1 MNKYKGLIGVIIGIM
16 SIVQLN
22 GQTLDQGKKFIYYEK
37 YKSAKDVFQKIV
49 SADPKN
55 DEAIYWLGQSM
66 IRFEEASTKDISA
79 AKTLYQTTLNSS
91 SSNLIMAGIGHIELL
106 EGKIQDARNHF
117 EAAISLSQGKNIS
130 VLNAIGFANGNPDGK
145 NGDPAFAVEKL
156 KQATQLKKFNDP
168 DVFVN
173 LGDAYRR
180 IGDGGMAISAYQSAL
195 LLDPAYARANYRIGK
210 IYQSQGRGQESIFME
225 YYNKA
230 IANDPLYGPV
240 YENLFT
246 YYYETNVI
254 KAVEYFDKWIANAD
268 EDVKSCY
275 NKAALKYAQGLFLEA
290 ISKANECIAIE
301 GENPYPSLFG
311 LKANAYNQL
320 KDSIKVVENYNEYFK
335 RQNPEKITSAAYIEY
350 AKNLF
355 KIPGSEVQA
364 GLMIDKVV
372 AMDSLES
379 NKVVY
384 LKTAAQYYESKKM
397 YKEVGD
403 WYNKIVMIKKS
414 PSKYDMN
421 TAGLNYYKGGAY
433 QQSIDL
439 FTLSASKFIDD
450 PYAYN
455 MIGKSSWAIDST
467 MEKGMANAAF
477 EKTIQLG
484 LVDTLKYK
492 PQLMTSYKYFVAYYA
507 NILKDKNMAM
517 SYVEKAISLDPS
529 DAEAASYRA
538 ALLSNKQNTAPK
550 QSEKKQ

>member
-1 MNKYKGLIGVIIGIM
+1 MKNYKALIGIIIGIM
-16 SIVQLN
+16 LIVQLN
-22 GQTLDQGKKFIYYEK
+22 AQTLDQGKKFIYYEK

-55 DEAIYWLGQSM
+55 EEATYWLGQSM
-66 IRFEEASTKDISA
+66 IRSEEASVKDISA
-79 AKTLYQTTLNSS
+79 AKALYQTTLNSS

-130 VLNAIGFANGNPDGK
+130 VLNAIGFANGNPDVK

-156 KQATQLKKFNDP
+156 KQATLLKKFNDP
-168 DVFVN
+168 DVYVN

-195 LLDPAYARANYRIGK
+195 LIDPSYARANYRIGK

-225 YYNKA
+225 FYNKA
-230 IANDPLYGPV
+230 IANDPIYGPV
-240 YENLFT
+240 YENLFI

-311 LKANAYNQL
+311 LKANAYNKL

-335 RQNPEKITSAAYIEY
+335 RQNPEKITTAAYIEY
-350 AKNLF
+350 ANNLF
-355 KIPGSEVQA
+355 KIPGSDVQA
-364 GLMIDKVV
+364 GLMIDKFV
-372 AMDSLES
+372 AIDSLES

-384 LKTAAQYYESKKM
+384 LKIAAQYYESKKM
-397 YKEVGD
+397 FKEAGD

-414 PSKYDMN
+414 PSKYDFN
-421 TAGLNYYKGGAY
+421 TAGINFYRGGAY

-439 FTLSASKFIDD
+439 FTLSVSKFIDD
-450 PYAYN
+450 PFAYN

-477 EKTIQLG
+477 EKAIQLA
-484 LVDTLKYK
+484 LVDTIKYK

-507 NILKDKNMAM
+507 NILKDKNMAV
-517 SYVEKAISLDPS
+517 SYLEKAISLDPS
-529 DAEAASYRA
+529 DAEAASYKA
-538 ALLSNKQNTAPK
+538 ALLGNKQPTSPK
-550 QSEKKQ
+550 QSGKKP